1 MSPVTIVLL
10 VILAVL
16 IAATIALYFLGKKAQ
31 KRKDEQDAQLAATA
45 QTVTM
50 LIIDKKRM
58 RLNQSGLPQAVIDQT
73 PKLMRRSKHPIVK
86 AKVGPKVMTLIA
98 DDACF
103 DMIPVKKEVKAT
115 ESGIYITKVTGVRG
129 PLEKPEGKVSWRT
142 KLKRKAENA
151 NKELQKEK
159 KSMNEEKAAKKSK
172 TKLVWTGKASSPVGL
187 EAFFH
192 FFLISSI
199 QMKLYYLSNYLFR

>member
-1 MSPVTIVLL
+1 MNQALIVLIVIAVVL
-10 VILAVL
+10 VVAFIVL
-16 IAATIALYFLGKKAQ
+16 TILGKKAQ
-31 KRKDEQDAQLAATA
+31 KRKEEQDEQIAAA
-45 QTVTM
+45 SQTVNM
-50 LIIDKKRM
+50 LIIDKKR
-58 RLNQSGLPQAVIDQT
+58 LKLKDAGLPQQIIEQT
-73 PKLMRRSKHPIVK
+73 PKLMRRSKLPIVK

-115 ESGIYITKVTGVRG
+115 VSGIYITKVTGVRG

-142 KLKRKAENA
+142 KLKRKAESA

-172 TKLVWTGKASSPVGL
+172 TK
-187 EAFFH
+187 
-192 FFLISSI
+192 
-199 QMKLYYLSNYLFR
+199 